1 MESNVIPLDSA
12 RPERW
17 CIDVRKKNTPSV
29 TCFYQER
36 GQCWVGMVDASS
48 MEELPEVLKTAR
60 NAMNTARVLNQRVEV
75 AV

>member
-1 MESNVIPLDSA
+1 MEGNVILLNSA

-36 GQCWVGMVDASS
+36 GQCWVGMVDVSS